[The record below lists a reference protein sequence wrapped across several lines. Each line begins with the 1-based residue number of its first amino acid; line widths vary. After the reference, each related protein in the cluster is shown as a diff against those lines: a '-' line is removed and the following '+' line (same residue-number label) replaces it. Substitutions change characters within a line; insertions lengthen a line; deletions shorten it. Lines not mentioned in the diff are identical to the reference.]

1 MSKRKR
7 RYTTIKIQIFGTM
20 KHLFTSVIALLVTFA
35 VAAQPGAQQNPVI
48 PADKAVRVG
57 QLPNGMKY
65 YLRHNDKQK
74 NLADFYIS
82 HDVGAIQEDDD
93 QQGLAHFLEHMAFN
107 GTKNLPGKM
116 LIEYLETVGVK
127 FGVNLNAGTSWDYTQ
142 YLLKD
147 VPTIRPGIVDSA
159 LLILHDWSHFI
170 ALQPKEIDAERGVIM
185 EELRMRDGASWRAT
199 IQLLKALGKGTR
211 YEHRNLIGY
220 LDGLKS
226 FDHSSLENFYKKWYR
241 PEYQA
246 VVVVGDIN
254 VDEVEA
260 KLKKLMA
267 DIPAS
272 PADAPKKE
280 VIVVPDNKEPIISI
294 LEDPEMTE
302 TSATL
307 FIKHQ
312 ALPKHLNNTFLAEQ
326 LALINALA
334 SNMANSRLQEIAMKP
349 NAPFTSA
356 NYMNGSIGIC
366 PTLECAG
373 VGVET
378 QDGKLLAGLE
388 AAYTELERIRR
399 HGFTESELERAKQ
412 VVLKR
417 EEVAYNN
424 RNDRKNGQYVQRYLN
439 AFRKN
444 AAMPD
449 AETEWKI
456 DSMIITQMPLQV
468 INQIVAQFI
477 TDHNQVLVAQAPKRE
492 GLVNPTEAQLAE
504 VLAKVKA
511 STIAPYA
518 DNTVKEPLISPDKK
532 LKGSAVKKEAKNEAF
547 GTTEWT
553 LKNGMKV
560 VVKPTKFKADE
571 VQVSMIAHFGQ
582 SSLSD
587 ELYWPSSFLS
597 TFMGRMGLSKFTAT
611 DLRKQLSGKSVS
623 VHLSPDDYETGIQG
637 MASPKDLETLMQ
649 LIYLQFTEPRFSKED
664 YDVAMNQLKPYVEN
678 LQTNPDYISAV
689 QRQKTLYG
697 NHFRRQQVTPE
708 LFDKVKFELLEPAY
722 KALYSNAANF
732 TTYIVGNVDIEALKP
747 LVEKY
752 IGSLPVSK
760 KLAKKVDDGV
770 RTVTGEVVNDFKA
783 KMQQPKVGVTRIY
796 TGPIDYTM
804 KNRVA
809 MNVLSQVLRS
819 RYTISIREEKGGT
832 YSVGVGGRVMPDYT
846 PWYQLIVLFDT
857 NEQMA
862 DELSQIVI
870 DEIKK
875 IAEQGPNKEDVEK
888 TRKYL
893 LKEYENQIQQNGT
906 WIDWLDLY
914 NYRGMNS
921 LAEYK
926 KTVEELTYDD
936 LKALAAKILKD
947 NNMAYVVMRPEK

>member
-1 MSKRKR
+1 
-7 RYTTIKIQIFGTM
+7 M

-35 VAAQPGAQQNPVI
+35 VAAQPGAQQIPVI

-82 HDVGAIQEDDD
+82 HDVGAIQEEDD

-147 VPTIRPGIVDSA
+147 VPTIRPGIIDSA

-185 EELRMRDGASWRAT
+185 EELRMRDGASWRGT
-199 IQLLKALGKGTR
+199 IQLLKAVGKGTR
-211 YEHRNLIGY
+211 YEHRNLIGH

-226 FDHSSLENFYKKWYR
+226 FDHSSLENFYHKWYL

-254 VDEVEA
+254 VDEVET
-260 KLKKLMA
+260 KLQKLMA

-272 PADAPKKE
+272 PADAPQKE

-294 LEDPEMTE
+294 FEDPEMTQS
-302 TSATL
+302 SASL
-307 FIKHQ
+307 FIKRQ
-312 ALPKHLNNTFLAEQ
+312 ALPKQLNNTVVAEQ
-326 LALINALA
+326 LALIDALA
-334 SNMANSRLQEIAMKP
+334 SEMANARLQEIAMKP
-349 NAPFTSA
+349 NAPFTGA
-356 NYMNGSIGIC
+356 RFMNGGIGIC
-366 PTLECAG
+366 STLECAG
-373 VGVET
+373 VDVNT
-378 QDGKLLAGLE
+378 QDGKLLGGFE

-412 VVLKR
+412 SVMKEQEL
-417 EEVAYNN
+417 AYNN

-449 AETEWKI
+449 AETEWKL
-456 DSMIITQMPLQV
+456 DSMIISQLQLPM
-468 INQIVAQFI
+468 INQVVAQYI
-477 TDHNQVLVAQAPKRE
+477 TDHNQVLVVQAPKRE
-492 GLVNPTEAQLAE
+492 GLTNPTEAQFAE

-511 STIAPYA
+511 ATIAPYA
-518 DNTVKEPLISPDKK
+518 DNTVKEPLIPADKK
-532 LKGSAVKKEAKNEAF
+532 LKGSKVKKESKNEEF
-547 GTTEWT
+547 GTIEWT
-553 LKNGMKV
+553 LKNGLKV

-571 VQVSMIAHFGQ
+571 VQVAMVAHSGQ

-587 ELYWPSSFLS
+587 ELYWPSALLP
-597 TFMGRMGLSKFTAT
+597 TFVGRMGVSKFSAT
-611 DLRKQLSGKSVS
+611 DLRKQLSGKNAQVY
-623 VHLSPDDYETGIQG
+623 VSPDDYASQVVGVG
-637 MASPKDLETLMQ
+637 SPKDLETIMQ
-649 LIYLQFTEPRFSKED
+649 LLYLQFTDPRFSKED
-664 YDVAMNQLKPYVEN
+664 YDVAMAQLKPYVEN

-689 QRQKTLYG
+689 ERQKTLYG
-697 NHFRRQQVTPE
+697 NHFRRQQITPA
-708 LFDKVKFELLEPAY
+708 LLDKVKFEQLEPAY
-722 KALYSNAANF
+722 KALFSNAANF
-732 TTYIVGNVDIEALKP
+732 TTYIVGNVDVEALKP

-752 IGSLPVSK
+752 LGSLPVSK

-770 RTVTGEVVNDFKA
+770 RAVKGEVVNDFKV

-804 KNRVA
+804 KNRVT

-832 YSVGVGGRVMPDYT
+832 YSVGVGGRVMAEYE

-862 DELSQIVI
+862 DELSQIVVK
-870 DEIKK
+870 EIQT
-875 IAEQGPNKEDVEK
+875 IANEGPNKEDVEK

-893 LKEYENQIQQNGT
+893 LKEYENQIQQNGN
-906 WIDWLDLY
+906 WVDWLDQRD
-914 NYRGMNS
+914 YRGVNYP
-921 LAEYK
+921 AEYK
-926 KTVEELTYDD
+926 KAVEELTYDD

-947 NNMAYVVMRPEK
+947 NNMTYVVMRPEK

>member
-1 MSKRKR
+1 M
-7 RYTTIKIQIFGTM
+7 
-20 KHLFTSVIALLVTFA
+20 SVIALLVTFA
-35 VAAQPGAQQNPVI
+35 VAAQPGAQQIPVI

-82 HDVGAIQEDDD
+82 HDVGAIQEEDD

-147 VPTIRPGIVDSA
+147 VPTIRPGIIDSA

-185 EELRMRDGASWRAT
+185 EELRMRDDASWRGT
-199 IQLLKALGKGTR
+199 IQLLKAVGKGTR
-211 YEHRNLIGY
+211 YEHRNLIGH

-226 FDHSSLENFYKKWYR
+226 FDHSSLENFYHKWYR

-246 VVVVGDIN
+246 VVIVGDIN

-260 KLKKLMA
+260 KLQKLMA

-272 PADAPKKE
+272 PADAPQKE

-294 LEDPEMTE
+294 FEDPEMTQ
-302 TSATL
+302 SGASL
-307 FIKHQ
+307 FIKRQ
-312 ALPKHLNNTFLAEQ
+312 ALPKQLNNTVVAEQ
-326 LALINALA
+326 LALIDALA
-334 SNMANSRLQEIAMKP
+334 SEMANARLQEIAMKP
-349 NAPFTSA
+349 NAPFTGA
-356 NYMNGSIGIC
+356 RFMNGGIGIC
-366 PTLECAG
+366 STLECAG
-373 VGVET
+373 VDVNT
-378 QDGKLLAGLE
+378 QDGKLLGGFE

-399 HGFTESELERAKQ
+399 HGFTEGELERAKQ
-412 VVLKR
+412 SVMKDQEL
-417 EEVAYNN
+417 AYNN

-449 AETEWKI
+449 AETEWKL
-456 DSMIITQMPLQV
+456 DSMIISQLQLPM
-468 INQIVAQFI
+468 INQVVAQYI
-477 TDHNQVLVAQAPKRE
+477 TDHNQVLVVQAPKRE
-492 GLVNPTEAQLAE
+492 GLTNPTEAQFAE

-511 STIAPYA
+511 ATIAPYA
-518 DNTVKEPLISPDKK
+518 DNTVKEPLIPADKK
-532 LKGSAVKKEAKNEAF
+532 LKGSKVKKESKNEEF
-547 GTTEWT
+547 GTIEWT
-553 LKNGMKV
+553 LKNGLKV

-571 VQVSMIAHFGQ
+571 VQVAMVAHSGQ

-587 ELYWPSSFLS
+587 ELYWPSALLP
-597 TFMGRMGLSKFTAT
+597 TFVGRMGVSKFSAT
-611 DLRKQLSGKSVS
+611 DLRKQLSGKNAQVY
-623 VHLSPDDYETGIQG
+623 VSPDDYASQVVGVG
-637 MASPKDLETLMQ
+637 SPKDLETIMQ
-649 LIYLQFTEPRFSKED
+649 LLYLQFTDPRFSKED
-664 YDVAMNQLKPYVEN
+664 YDVAMAQLKPYVEN
-678 LQTNPDYISAV
+678 LQTDPDYISAV
-689 QRQKTLYG
+689 ERQKTLYG
-697 NHFRRQQVTPE
+697 NHFRRQQITPV
-708 LFDKVKFELLEPAY
+708 LLDKVKFEQLEPAY
-722 KALYSNAANF
+722 KALFSNAANF
-732 TTYIVGNVDIEALKP
+732 TTYIVGNVDVEALKP

-752 IGSLPVSK
+752 LGSLPVSK

-770 RTVTGEVVNDFKA
+770 RAVKGEVVNDFKV

-804 KNRVA
+804 KNRVT

-832 YSVGVGGRVMPDYT
+832 YSVGVGGRVMAEYE

-862 DELSQIVI
+862 DELSQIVVK
-870 DEIKK
+870 EIQT
-875 IAEQGPNKEDVEK
+875 IANEGPNKEDVEK

-893 LKEYENQIQQNGT
+893 LKEYENQIQQNGN
-906 WIDWLDLY
+906 WVDWLDQRD
-914 NYRGMNS
+914 YRGVNYPV
-921 LAEYK
+921 EYK
-926 KTVEELTYDD
+926 KAVEELTYDD

-947 NNMAYVVMRPEK
+947 NNMTYVVMRPEK

>member
-1 MSKRKR
+1 
-7 RYTTIKIQIFGTM
+7 M

-35 VAAQPGAQQNPVI
+35 VAAQPGAQQIPVI

-82 HDVGAIQEDDD
+82 HDVGAIQEEDD

-147 VPTIRPGIVDSA
+147 VPTIRPGIIDSA

-185 EELRMRDGASWRAT
+185 EELRMRDDASWRGT
-199 IQLLKALGKGTR
+199 IQLLKAVGKGTR
-211 YEHRNLIGY
+211 YEHRNLIGH

-226 FDHSSLENFYKKWYR
+226 FDHSSLENFYHKWYR

-246 VVVVGDIN
+246 VVIVGDIN

-260 KLKKLMA
+260 KLQKLMA

-272 PADAPKKE
+272 PADAPQKE

-294 LEDPEMTE
+294 FEDPEMTQ
-302 TSATL
+302 SGASL
-307 FIKHQ
+307 FIKRQ
-312 ALPKHLNNTFLAEQ
+312 ALPKQLNNTVVAEQ
-326 LALINALA
+326 LALIDALA
-334 SNMANSRLQEIAMKP
+334 SEMANARLQEIAMKP
-349 NAPFTSA
+349 NAPFTGA
-356 NYMNGSIGIC
+356 RFMNGGIGIC
-366 PTLECAG
+366 STLECAG
-373 VGVET
+373 VDVNT
-378 QDGKLLAGLE
+378 QDGKLLGGFE

-399 HGFTESELERAKQ
+399 HGFTEGELERAKQ
-412 VVLKR
+412 SVMKDQEL
-417 EEVAYNN
+417 AYNN

-449 AETEWKI
+449 AETEWKL
-456 DSMIITQMPLQV
+456 DSMIISQLQLPM
-468 INQIVAQFI
+468 INQVVAQYI
-477 TDHNQVLVAQAPKRE
+477 TDHNQVLVVQAPKRE
-492 GLVNPTEAQLAE
+492 GLTNPTEAQFAE

-511 STIAPYA
+511 ATIAPYA
-518 DNTVKEPLISPDKK
+518 DNTVKEPLIPADKK
-532 LKGSAVKKEAKNEAF
+532 LKGSKVKKESKNEEF
-547 GTTEWT
+547 GTIEWT
-553 LKNGMKV
+553 LKNGLKV

-571 VQVSMIAHFGQ
+571 VQVAMVAHSGQ

-587 ELYWPSSFLS
+587 ELYWSSALLP
-597 TFMGRMGLSKFTAT
+597 TFVGRMGVSKFSAT
-611 DLRKQLSGKSVS
+611 DLRKQLSGKNAQVY
-623 VHLSPDDYETGIQG
+623 VSPDDYASQVVGVG
-637 MASPKDLETLMQ
+637 SPKDLETIMQ
-649 LIYLQFTEPRFSKED
+649 LLYLQFTDPRFSKED
-664 YDVAMNQLKPYVEN
+664 YDVAMAQLKPYVEN

-689 QRQKTLYG
+689 ERQKTLYG
-697 NHFRRQQVTPE
+697 NHFRRQQITPA
-708 LFDKVKFELLEPAY
+708 LLDKVKFEQLEPAY
-722 KALYSNAANF
+722 KALFSNAANF
-732 TTYIVGNVDIEALKP
+732 TTYIVGNVDVEALKP

-752 IGSLPVSK
+752 LGSLPVSK

-770 RTVTGEVVNDFKA
+770 RAVKGEVVNDFKV

-804 KNRVA
+804 KNRVT

-832 YSVGVGGRVMPDYT
+832 YSVGVGGRVMAEYE

-862 DELSQIVI
+862 DELSQIVVK
-870 DEIKK
+870 EIQT
-875 IAEQGPNKEDVEK
+875 IANEGPNKEDVEK

-893 LKEYENQIQQNGT
+893 LKEYENQIQQNGN
-906 WIDWLDLY
+906 WVDWLDQRD
-914 NYRGMNS
+914 YRGVNYPV
-921 LAEYK
+921 EYK
-926 KTVEELTYDD
+926 KAVEELTYDD

-947 NNMAYVVMRPEK
+947 NNMTYVVMRPEK

>member
-1 MSKRKR
+1 
-7 RYTTIKIQIFGTM
+7 M

-35 VAAQPGAQQNPVI
+35 VAAQPGAQQIPVI

-57 QLPNGMKY
+57 QLENGMKY
-65 YLRHNDKQK
+65 YIRHNDKQK
-74 NLADFYIS
+74 SLADFYIS
-82 HDVGAIQEDDD
+82 HDVGAIQEADD

-127 FGVNLNAGTSWDYTQ
+127 FGTNLNAGTSWDYTQ

-185 EELRMRDGASWRAT
+185 EELRMRDGASWRGT
-199 IQLLKALGKGTR
+199 IHLLKALGKGTR
-211 YEHRNLIGY
+211 YEHRNLIGH

-254 VDEVEA
+254 VDEIEA

-272 PADAPKKE
+272 PADAPQKE

-294 LEDPEMTE
+294 FEDPEMTE
-302 TSATL
+302 SGASL
-307 FIKHQ
+307 FIKRQ
-312 ALPKHLNNTFLAEQ
+312 ALPKHLNNTVVAEQ
-326 LALINALA
+326 LALIDALA
-334 SNMANSRLQEIAMKP
+334 DEMANARFREIAMKP
-349 NAPFTSA
+349 NAPFTGA
-356 NYMNGSIGIC
+356 RFMNGGIGIC
-366 PTLECAG
+366 PTLACAG
-373 VGVET
+373 FDVNT
-378 QDGKLLAGLE
+378 QDGKILTGIE

-399 HGFTESELERAKQ
+399 HGFTEGELERAKQ
-412 VVLKR
+412 SVMKMQEL
-417 EEVAYNN
+417 AYNN

-449 AETEWKI
+449 AETEWKL
-456 DSMIITQMPLQV
+456 DSTIIVNIQLPM
-468 INQIVAQFI
+468 INQVMKQYI
-477 TDHNQVLVAQAPKRE
+477 TDHNQVLIVQAPKRE
-492 GLVNPTEAQLAE
+492 GLVNPTEAQCLE

-511 STIAPYA
+511 ATIAPYA
-518 DNTVKEPLISPDKK
+518 DNTVKEPLIPADKK
-532 LKGSAVKKEAKNEAF
+532 LKGSAVKKESKNETF
-547 GTTEWT
+547 GTTEWI

-571 VQVSMIAHFGQ
+571 VQVAMVAHFGQ

-587 ELYWPSSFLS
+587 ELYWPSSFLP
-597 TFMGRMGLSKFTAT
+597 TFMGRMGISKFSAT
-611 DLRKQLSGKSVS
+611 DLRKQLSGKNASVY
-623 VHLSPDDYETGIQG
+623 VSPDDYKTQVVGNG
-637 MASPKDLETLMQ
+637 SPKDIETIFQ
-649 LIYLQFTEPRFSKED
+649 LIYLTFTDPRFSKDD
-664 YDVAMNQLKPYVEN
+664 YDVAMNQLRPYVEN

-689 QRQKTLYG
+689 EREKTLYG
-697 NHFRRQQVTPE
+697 NHFRRQQVTPA
-708 LFDKVKFELLEPAY
+708 LLDKVKFELFEPAY

-732 TTYIVGNVDIEALKP
+732 TTYIVGNVDVEVLKP

-760 KLAKKVDDGV
+760 KLSKKVDDGV
-770 RTVTGEVVNDFKA
+770 RTVKGEVVNDFKA

-796 TGPIDYTM
+796 TGDIDYTL

-809 MNVLSQVLRS
+809 MNVLSHVLRS
-819 RYTISIREEKGGT
+819 RYTVSIREEKGGT
-832 YSVGVGGRVMPDYT
+832 YSVGVGGRVKSDIKPS
-846 PWYQLIVLFDT
+846 YQLIVLFDT

-875 IAEQGPNKEDVEK
+875 IAQDGPNKEDVEK

-893 LKEYENQIQQNGT
+893 LKEYENQIQMNGN
-906 WIDWLDLY
+906 WISWLVERDTHGT
-914 NYRGMNS
+914 NYA
-921 LAEYK
+921 AEYK
-926 KTVEELTYDD
+926 KAVEALTYDD

-947 NNMAYVVMRPEK
+947 NNMAYIVMRPEK

>member
-1 MSKRKR
+1 
-7 RYTTIKIQIFGTM
+7 M
-20 KHLFTSVIALLVTFA
+20 KHLFTSVIALLITFA
-35 VAAQPGAQQNPVI
+35 VAAQPGAQQIPVI

-82 HDVGAIQEDDD
+82 HDVGAIQEEDD

-127 FGVNLNAGTSWDYTQ
+127 FGVNLNAGTSWDYTE

-170 ALQPKEIDAERGVIM
+170 ALQPKEIDSERGVIM
-185 EELRMRDGASWRAT
+185 EELRMRDGASWRGT
-199 IQLLKALGKGTR
+199 IKLLKALGKGTR

-280 VIVVPDNKEPIISI
+280 VIVVPDNKEPIIS
-294 LEDPEMTE
+294 LFEDPEMTE
-302 TSATL
+302 SGASL
-307 FIKHQ
+307 FIKRQ
-312 ALPKHLNNTFLAEQ
+312 ALPKELNNTVVAEQ
-326 LALINALA
+326 LSLIDALVDE
-334 SNMANSRLQEIAMKP
+334 MANARFREIAMKP
-349 NAPFTSA
+349 NAPFTGA
-356 NYMNGSIGIC
+356 RFMNGGIGIC
-366 PTLECAG
+366 PTLACAG
-373 VGVET
+373 FDVNT
-378 QDGKLLAGLE
+378 QDGKLLTGIE

-399 HGFTESELERAKQ
+399 HGFTEGELERAKQ
-412 VVLKR
+412 SVMKMQ
-417 EEVAYNN
+417 EVAYNN
-424 RNDRKNGQYVQRYLN
+424 RNDRKNGQYVRRYLN

-449 AETEWKI
+449 AETEWKL
-456 DSMIITQMPLQV
+456 DSMIISQLQLPM
-468 INQIVAQFI
+468 INQVVSQYI
-477 TDHNQVLVAQAPKRE
+477 TDHNQVLIVQAPKRE
-492 GLVNPTEAQLAE
+492 GLVNPSEAECLE

-511 STIAPYA
+511 ATIEPYA
-518 DNTVKEPLISPDKK
+518 DNTVKEPLIPADKK
-532 LKGSAVKKEAKNEAF
+532 LKGSKVKKESKNEEF
-547 GTTEWT
+547 GTIEWT
-553 LKNGMKV
+553 LKNGLKV

-571 VQVSMIAHFGQ
+571 VQVAMVAHSGQ

-587 ELYWPSSFLS
+587 ELYWPSALLP
-597 TFMGRMGLSKFTAT
+597 TFVGRMGVSKFSAT
-611 DLRKQLSGKSVS
+611 DLRKQLSGKNAQVY
-623 VHLSPDDYETGIQG
+623 VSPDDYASQVVGVG
-637 MASPKDLETLMQ
+637 SPKDLETIMQ
-649 LIYLQFTEPRFSKED
+649 LLYLQFTDPRFSKED
-664 YDVAMNQLKPYVEN
+664 YDVAMAQLKPYVEN

-689 QRQKTLYG
+689 ERQKTLYG
-697 NHFRRQQVTPE
+697 NHFRRQQITPA
-708 LFDKVKFELLEPAY
+708 LLDKVKFEQLEPAY
-722 KALYSNAANF
+722 KALFSNAANF
-732 TTYIVGNVDIEALKP
+732 TTYIVGNVDVEALKP

-752 IGSLPVSK
+752 LGSLPVSK

-770 RTVTGEVVNDFKA
+770 RAVKGEVVNDFKV

-804 KNRVA
+804 KNRVT

-832 YSVGVGGRVMPDYT
+832 YSVGVGGRVMAEYE

-862 DELSQIVI
+862 DELSQIVVK
-870 DEIKK
+870 EIQT
-875 IAEQGPNKEDVEK
+875 IANEGPNKEDVEK

-893 LKEYENQIQQNGT
+893 LKEYENQIQQNGN
-906 WIDWLDLY
+906 WVDWLDQRD
-914 NYRGMNS
+914 YRGVNYP
-921 LAEYK
+921 AEYK
-926 KTVEELTYDD
+926 KAVEELTYDD

-947 NNMAYVVMRPEK
+947 NNMTYVVMRPEK

>member
-1 MSKRKR
+1 MKR
-7 RYTTIKIQIFGTM
+7 
-20 KHLFTSVIALLVTFA
+20 LFTFVIASLVAFA
-35 VAAQPGAQQNPVI
+35 VAAQPGAQQIPVI

-82 HDVGAIQEDDD
+82 HDVGAIQEEDD

-147 VPTIRPGIVDSA
+147 VPTIRPGIIDSA

-185 EELRMRDGASWRAT
+185 EELRMRDGASWRGT

-211 YEHRNLIGY
+211 YEHRNLIGH

-226 FDHSSLENFYKKWYR
+226 FDHSSLENFYHKWYR

-246 VVVVGDIN
+246 VVIVGDIN

-260 KLKKLMA
+260 KLQKLMA

-272 PADAPKKE
+272 PADAPQKE
-280 VIVVPDNKEPIISI
+280 HIVVPDNKEPIISI
-294 LEDPEMTE
+294 FEDPEMTE
-302 TSATL
+302 SGASL
-307 FIKHQ
+307 FIKRQ
-312 ALPKHLNNTFLAEQ
+312 ALPKQLNNTQLAETF
-326 LALINALA
+326 ALIDALA
-334 SNMANSRLQEIAMKP
+334 DEMANARFRDIAMKP
-349 NAPFTSA
+349 NAPFTGA
-356 NYMNGSIGIC
+356 RFMNGGIGIC
-366 PTLECAG
+366 QTLACAG
-373 VGVET
+373 FDVNT
-378 QDGKLLAGLE
+378 QDGKLLAGIE
-388 AAYTELERIRR
+388 AAYIELERIRR
-399 HGFTESELERAKQ
+399 HGFTEGELERAKQ
-412 VVLKR
+412 SVMKMQ
-417 EEVAYNN
+417 EVAYNN

-439 AFRKN
+439 AFHKN

-449 AETEWKI
+449 AEYEWKL
-456 DSMIITQMPLQV
+456 DSAIIANIQLPM
-468 INQIVAQFI
+468 INQVMQQYI
-477 TDHNQVLVAQAPKRE
+477 TDHNQVLIVQAPKRE
-492 GLVNPTEAQLAE
+492 GLVNPTEAQCLE

-511 STIAPYA
+511 ATIAPYA

-532 LKGSAVKKEAKNEAF
+532 LKGSAVKKESKNEAY
-547 GTTEWT
+547 GTTTWT
-553 LKNGMKV
+553 LKNGLKV

-571 VQVSMIAHFGQ
+571 VQVTMIAHFGQ

-587 ELYWPSSFLS
+587 ELYWPSAFLS
-597 TFMGRMGLSKFTAT
+597 TFMGRMGVSKFTAT

-623 VHLSPDDYETGIQG
+623 LHVSPDDYETGIQG

-649 LIYLQFTEPRFSKED
+649 LIYLQFTDPRFSKED
-664 YDVAMNQLKPYVEN
+664 FDVAMNQLKPYVEN

-697 NHFRRQQVTPE
+697 NHFRRQQITPA

-722 KALYSNAANF
+722 KALYSNAADF
-732 TTYIVGNVDIEALKP
+732 TTYIVGNVDLEALKP

-752 IGSLPVSK
+752 LGSLPVSK
-760 KLAKKVDDGV
+760 KLNKKVDDGV
-770 RTVTGEVVNDFKA
+770 QTVKGEVVNDFKV

-796 TGPIDYTM
+796 TGDIDYTM

-832 YSVGVGGRVMPDYT
+832 YSVGVGGRVMADYK

-862 DELSQIVI
+862 DELSQIVV

-875 IAEQGPNKEDVEK
+875 IATEGPNKEDVEK

-906 WIDWLDLY
+906 WVDWLDLY
-914 NYRGMNS
+914 NYRGMDS

-926 KTVEELTYDD
+926 KAVEELTYDD
-936 LKALAAKILKD
+936 LKALAAKILAD

>member
-1 MSKRKR
+1 
-7 RYTTIKIQIFGTM
+7 M

-35 VAAQPGAQQNPVI
+35 VAAQPGAQQIPVI

-82 HDVGAIQEDDD
+82 HDVGAIQEEDD

-147 VPTIRPGIVDSA
+147 VPTIRPGIIDSA

-185 EELRMRDGASWRAT
+185 EELRMRDDASWRGT
-199 IQLLKALGKGTR
+199 IQLLKAVGKGTR
-211 YEHRNLIGY
+211 YEHRNLIGH

-226 FDHSSLENFYKKWYR
+226 FDHSSLENFYHKWYR

-246 VVVVGDIN
+246 VVIVGDIN

-260 KLKKLMA
+260 KLQKLMA

-272 PADAPKKE
+272 PADAPQKE

-294 LEDPEMTE
+294 FEDPEMTQ
-302 TSATL
+302 SGASL
-307 FIKHQ
+307 FIKRQ
-312 ALPKHLNNTFLAEQ
+312 ALPKQLNNTVVAEQ
-326 LALINALA
+326 LALIDALA
-334 SNMANSRLQEIAMKP
+334 SEMANARLQEIAMKP
-349 NAPFTSA
+349 NAPFTGA
-356 NYMNGSIGIC
+356 RFMNGGIGIC
-366 PTLECAG
+366 STLECAG
-373 VGVET
+373 VDVNT
-378 QDGKLLAGLE
+378 QDGKLLGGFE

-399 HGFTESELERAKQ
+399 HGFTEGELERAKQ
-412 VVLKR
+412 SVMKDQEL
-417 EEVAYNN
+417 AYNN

-449 AETEWKI
+449 AETEWKL
-456 DSMIITQMPLQV
+456 DSMIISQLQLPM
-468 INQIVAQFI
+468 INQVVAQYI
-477 TDHNQVLVAQAPKRE
+477 TDHNQVLVVQSPKRE
-492 GLVNPTEAQLAE
+492 GLTNPTEAQFAE

-511 STIAPYA
+511 ATIAPYA
-518 DNTVKEPLISPDKK
+518 DNTVKEPLIPADKK
-532 LKGSAVKKEAKNEAF
+532 LKGSKVKKESKNEEF
-547 GTTEWT
+547 GTIEWT
-553 LKNGMKV
+553 LKNGLKV

-571 VQVSMIAHFGQ
+571 VQVAMVAHSGQ

-587 ELYWPSSFLS
+587 ELYWSSALLP
-597 TFMGRMGLSKFTAT
+597 TFVGRMGVSKFSAT
-611 DLRKQLSGKSVS
+611 DLRKQLSGKNAQVY
-623 VHLSPDDYETGIQG
+623 VSPDDYASQVVGVG
-637 MASPKDLETLMQ
+637 SPKDLETIMQ
-649 LIYLQFTEPRFSKED
+649 LLYLQFTDSRFSKED
-664 YDVAMNQLKPYVEN
+664 YDVAMAQLKPYVEN

-689 QRQKTLYG
+689 ERQKTLYG
-697 NHFRRQQVTPE
+697 NHFRRQQITPA
-708 LFDKVKFELLEPAY
+708 LLDKVKFEQLEPAY
-722 KALYSNAANF
+722 KALFSNAANF
-732 TTYIVGNVDIEALKP
+732 TTYIVGNVDVEALKP

-752 IGSLPVSK
+752 LGSLPVSK

-770 RTVTGEVVNDFKA
+770 RAVKGEVVNDFKV

-804 KNRVA
+804 KNRVT

-832 YSVGVGGRVMPDYT
+832 YSVGVGGRVMAEYE

-862 DELSQIVI
+862 DELSQIVVK
-870 DEIKK
+870 EIQT
-875 IAEQGPNKEDVEK
+875 IANEGPNKEDVEK

-893 LKEYENQIQQNGT
+893 LKEYENQIQQNGN
-906 WIDWLDLY
+906 WVDWLDQRD
-914 NYRGMNS
+914 YRGVNYPV
-921 LAEYK
+921 EYK
-926 KTVEELTYDD
+926 KAVEELTYDD

-947 NNMAYVVMRPEK
+947 NNMTYVVMRPEK

>member
-1 MSKRKR
+1 
-7 RYTTIKIQIFGTM
+7 M

-35 VAAQPGAQQNPVI
+35 VAAQPGAQQIPVI

-82 HDVGAIQEDDD
+82 HDVGAIQEEDD

-147 VPTIRPGIVDSA
+147 VPTIRPGIIDSA

-185 EELRMRDGASWRAT
+185 EELRMRDGASWRGT
-199 IQLLKALGKGTR
+199 IQLLKAVGKGTR
-211 YEHRNLIGY
+211 YEHRNLIGH

-226 FDHSSLENFYKKWYR
+226 FDHSSLENFYHKWYR

-246 VVVVGDIN
+246 VVIVGDIN

-260 KLKKLMA
+260 KLQELMA

-272 PADAPKKE
+272 PADAPQKE

-294 LEDPEMTE
+294 FEDPEMTQ
-302 TSATL
+302 SGASL
-307 FIKHQ
+307 FIKRQ
-312 ALPKHLNNTFLAEQ
+312 ALPKQLNNTVVAEQ
-326 LALINALA
+326 LALIDALA
-334 SNMANSRLQEIAMKP
+334 SEMANARLQEIAMKP
-349 NAPFTSA
+349 NAPFTGA
-356 NYMNGSIGIC
+356 RFMNGGIGIC
-366 PTLECAG
+366 STLECAG
-373 VGVET
+373 VDVNT
-378 QDGKLLAGLE
+378 QDGKLLGGFE

-399 HGFTESELERAKQ
+399 HGFTEGELERAKQ
-412 VVLKR
+412 SVMKDQEL
-417 EEVAYNN
+417 AYNN

-449 AETEWKI
+449 AETEWKL
-456 DSMIITQMPLQV
+456 DSMIISQLQLPM
-468 INQIVAQFI
+468 INQVVAQYI
-477 TDHNQVLVAQAPKRE
+477 TDHNQVLVVQAPKRE
-492 GLVNPTEAQLAE
+492 GLTNPTEAQFAE

-511 STIAPYA
+511 ATIAPYA
-518 DNTVKEPLISPDKK
+518 DNTVKEPLIPADKK
-532 LKGSAVKKEAKNEAF
+532 LKGSKVKKESKNEEF
-547 GTTEWT
+547 GTIEWT
-553 LKNGMKV
+553 LKNGLKV

-571 VQVSMIAHFGQ
+571 VQVAMVAHSGQ

-587 ELYWPSSFLS
+587 DLYWSSALLP
-597 TFMGRMGLSKFTAT
+597 TFVGRMGVSKFSAT
-611 DLRKQLSGKSVS
+611 DLRKQLSGKNAQVY
-623 VHLSPDDYETGIQG
+623 VSPDDYESQVVGVG
-637 MASPKDLETLMQ
+637 SPKDLETIMQ
-649 LIYLQFTEPRFSKED
+649 LLYLQFTDPRFSKED
-664 YDVAMNQLKPYVEN
+664 YDVAMAQLKPYVEN

-689 QRQKTLYG
+689 ERQKTLYG
-697 NHFRRQQVTPE
+697 NHFRRQQITPA
-708 LFDKVKFELLEPAY
+708 LLDKVKFEQLEPAY
-722 KALYSNAANF
+722 KVLFSNAANF
-732 TTYIVGNVDIEALKP
+732 TTYIVGNVDVEALKP

-752 IGSLPVSK
+752 LGSLPVSK

-770 RTVTGEVVNDFKA
+770 RAVKGEVVNDFKV

-804 KNRVA
+804 KNRVT

-832 YSVGVGGRVMPDYT
+832 YSVGVGGRVMAEYE

-862 DELSQIVI
+862 DELSQIVVK
-870 DEIKK
+870 EIQT
-875 IAEQGPNKEDVEK
+875 IANEGPNKEDVEK

-893 LKEYENQIQQNGT
+893 LKEYENQIQQNGN
-906 WIDWLDLY
+906 WVDWLDQRD
-914 NYRGMNS
+914 YRGVNYPV
-921 LAEYK
+921 EYK
-926 KTVEELTYDD
+926 KAVEELTYDD

-947 NNMAYVVMRPEK
+947 NNMTYVVMRPEK